1 LKVVANLSFAF
12 LLSQTL
18 QPEGTQGKPCAS
30 KKFKVHYYAKKRHFS
45 QAANDLEVPQ
55 FFGGWR
61 GIPEPSA
68 VHALAARKKKS
79 PLLDDLRYNA
89 KC

>member
-1 LKVVANLSFAF
+1 MFEKA
-12 LLSQTL
+12 
-18 QPEGTQGKPCAS
+18 KPIS
-30 KKFKVHYYAKKRHFS
+30 RH
-45 QAANDLEVPQ
+45 LEVPQ

-68 VHALAARKKKS
+68 VHALTTRKKKS